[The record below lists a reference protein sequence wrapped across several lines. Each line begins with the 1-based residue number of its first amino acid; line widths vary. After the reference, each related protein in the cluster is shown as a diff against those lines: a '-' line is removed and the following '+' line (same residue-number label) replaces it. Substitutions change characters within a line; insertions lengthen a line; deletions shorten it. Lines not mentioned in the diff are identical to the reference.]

1 MKWFH
6 RKPYLLCSLALFNE
20 TYVVQMKTQK
30 PEYDQT
36 GKYLDGKV
44 NGNLHQI
51 HFNRKNL
58 FCLIL

>member
-1 MKWFH
+1 
-6 RKPYLLCSLALFNE
+6 
-20 TYVVQMKTQK
+20 MKTQK

-36 GKYLDGKV
+36 DKYLDGKV